1 MKRER
6 ARKIER
12 NRTETE
18 LEERKQRGKK
28 KERIRRKILKEIYK
42 KRRQTGERSKKEGT
56 GTG

>member
-42 KRRQTGERSKKEGT
+42 KRRQTGERSKK
-56 GTG
+56 